1 MIKQPHL
8 NAQYNNSMGGVDPV
22 DKPGTSK
29 TVWYLTNWKIQ
40 LAGLLWLV
48 LPAEGS
54 RGCGYSE
61 LMPAP
66 LVAHLTDTGN
76 TVHFGRTGVLPVIR

>member
-8 NAQYNNSMGGVDPV
+8 NAQYNSSMGGVDLV

-40 LAGLLWLV
+40 LAGLLWLD
-48 LPAEGS
+48 
-54 RGCGYSE
+54 YSGWFFQQKGH
-61 LMPAP
+61 MG
-66 LVAHLTDTGN
+66 VDTVN
-76 TVHFGRTGVLPVIR
+76 